1 MELKYICSFCNKE
14 YDSIYARRAHQRFC
28 KLNPNHVVSPFIKY
42 NNERGSV
49 WNKGLTKDTDE
60 RLKQKGEKLSQRYK
74 NGELKAPQTGKSV
87 SEETKKKI
95 SESMKRAQK
104 EGRAY
109 NIGQSRWNNEHSR
122 PEKWLIKVLKNDF
135 NQIEN
140 IDYKT
145 EMPFYRYALDF
156 AWPEKRLCI
165 EIDGKQHL
173 YDEKQIIRDKEK
185 DRLLKENGW
194 KELRIKWG
202 YIVKNTQEAIK
213 LITDFINETG
223 DVSIPL
229 YKTYYEVLK
238 EKQKENELNGV
249 LKDKSGKYCPQKLTE
264 TQWLERKNKIL
275 NSGIDLTKYG
285 WNIEVEKITGLT
297 RRIIYRT
304 VVHYEDLKNIVYIR
318 KH

>member
-14 YDSIYARRAHQRFC
+14 YDSIYAQRTHQRFC
-28 KLNPNHVVSPFIKY
+28 KLNPNHIVSPLIKH
-42 NNERGSV
+42 NNERGGV

-74 NGELKAPQTGKSV
+74 NGELKPSQTGKPV

-95 SESMKRAQK
+95 SESMKKAQK

-122 PEKWLIKVLKNDF
+122 PEKWLINVLKNEF
-135 NQIEN
+135 NQIED

-173 YDEKQIIRDKEK
+173 YDEKQIERDKEK
-185 DRLLKENGW
+185 DRLLKEEGW
-194 KELRIKWG
+194 KEIRIKWG
-202 YIVKNTQEAIK
+202 YVVKNTQEAIK
-213 LITDFINETG
+213 LISDFINEKG
-223 DVSIPL
+223 DVTIPL
-229 YKTYYEVLK
+229 YKSNYEK
-238 EKQKENELNGV
+238 YMEKKQENEINGI
-249 LKDKSGKYCPQKLTE
+249 LKNKLGRYCPKKLSE
-264 TQWLERKNKIL
+264 EQLLERKNKIL

-285 WNIEVEKITGLT
+285 WVNKVSTITRLSK
-297 RRIIYRT
+297 REINFT
-304 VVHYEDLKNIVYIR
+304 VNYFDDLKNKVFYR
-318 KH
+318 K